1 MQEANIHTDLDILIR
16 ARYPI
21 IFVESFEENRVI
33 KIVES
38 IIGTDQQDENGKTIY
53 LWSGTTGLTDTH
65 GNPVKEGTEDPLIAM
80 ETIDET
86 DRPMIII
93 FKDLH
98 RYIEDIMVYRK
109 LRDLHQNL
117 KTTHKTI
124 IIISPVLTIPIE
136 LQKVI
141 TVVSL
146 PLPNT
151 NELNTVMESVISAAE
166 DNAQANHLTDQIEI
180 FKMIW
185 DELENTRENILNA
198 GLGLTLDEFENVIAK
213 SIVQHR
219 QVRLETII
227 AEKEQII
234 KKSGI
239 LEFFTS
245 QEDMG
250 EVGGLE
256 VLKEW
261 IQKRKLAFSKEAV
274 EFGLKIPK
282 GVFLCGP
289 PGTGKS
295 LTSKVISKYMAMPLL
310 KLDVSKI
317 YGSLVGQSEQNIA
330 LALKTAEAVAPCVTG
345 DTKIVCG
352 DGTVTTAESL
362 YNKAQLNQRVVAMDL
377 ENQLWTVPLIGVIK
391 KKAIDGLYKITTTAS
406 TIQVT
411 GNHKLMTEHG
421 WAEAKTLNKND
432 WLFMPHLKPPLIKP
446 IDVCELMPKDAKK
459 LNDNTWRRGRG
470 GWTDSKL
477 SINCKIVTEEFTEL
491 LGYIDSD
498 GYMNDYGRIAF
509 YNSNIKLLDRFDEL
523 IENIF
528 NLQPNR
534 ILNSHRPGDI
544 AIKNDGETINTRKLQ
559 YVSYV
564 NSTLLVKVLTN
575 LRNNLLDFNYT
586 ELIPAYIRAFVN
598 GDGYIDNKQGRII
611 ISQKSKKNQ
620 ELITELLRRM
630 GIFSR
635 FRRNNKPYHNP
646 KPTQNLSLSG
656 EMGRRLLKQLSNASG
671 PTNDK
676 ISRAEFIKTQFTH
689 INGRAIKIQES
700 GVYSRIEFIE
710 SIPDEDVFD
719 LSCLKIHN
727 YISNGFVSHNC
738 VLWLDEIEKALA
750 GSQSS
755 GTTDSGVSA
764 RVLGSFLQWLQD
776 HESPVFVIATSN
788 NPSAIPPE
796 FIRAGRFDQV
806 FMVDLPQHS
815 EREDIFRIH
824 INKTGR
830 DADLYP
836 LDEFAGITD
845 GFSGAEIEQVI
856 HDAMYEAFFEK
867 HNLDDTSIKNAIK
880 TTIPLSKKRK
890 EDINALRK
898 WGASNAI
905 SASKH
910 DDVESTHVSER
921 RIEL

>member
-1 MQEANIHTDLDILIR
+1 MQEANIYTDLDILIR

-98 RYIEDIMVYRK
+98 RYIEDIIVYRK

-124 IIISPVLTIPIE
+124 IIISPILTIPTE

-166 DNAQANHLTDQIEI
+166 DNAQVNHLTDQIEI

-185 DELENTRENILNA
+185 DELENTRDSILNA

-219 QVRLETII
+219 QVRPETII

-274 EFGLKIPK
+274 EFGLKLPK

-310 KLDVSKI
+310 KLDVSRI

-330 LALKTAEAVAPCVTG
+330 LALKTAEAVAP
-345 DTKIVCG
+345 
-352 DGTVTTAESL
+352 
-362 YNKAQLNQRVVAMDL
+362 
-377 ENQLWTVPLIGVIK
+377 
-391 KKAIDGLYKITTTAS
+391 
-406 TIQVT
+406 
-411 GNHKLMTEHG
+411 
-421 WAEAKTLNKND
+421 
-432 WLFMPHLKPPLIKP
+432 
-446 IDVCELMPKDAKK
+446 
-459 LNDNTWRRGRG
+459 
-470 GWTDSKL
+470 
-477 SINCKIVTEEFTEL
+477 SI
-491 LGYIDSD
+491 
-498 GYMNDYGRIAF
+498 
-509 YNSNIKLLDRFDEL
+509 
-523 IENIF
+523 
-528 NLQPNR
+528 
-534 ILNSHRPGDI
+534 
-544 AIKNDGETINTRKLQ
+544 
-559 YVSYV
+559 
-564 NSTLLVKVLTN
+564 
-575 LRNNLLDFNYT
+575 
-586 ELIPAYIRAFVN
+586 
-598 GDGYIDNKQGRII
+598 
-611 ISQKSKKNQ
+611 
-620 ELITELLRRM
+620 
-630 GIFSR
+630 
-635 FRRNNKPYHNP
+635 
-646 KPTQNLSLSG
+646 
-656 EMGRRLLKQLSNASG
+656 
-671 PTNDK
+671 
-676 ISRAEFIKTQFTH
+676 
-689 INGRAIKIQES
+689 
-700 GVYSRIEFIE
+700 
-710 SIPDEDVFD
+710 
-719 LSCLKIHN
+719 
-727 YISNGFVSHNC
+727 
-738 VLWLDEIEKALA
+738 LWLDEIEKALA

-788 NPSAIPPE
+788 NPTAIPPE
-796 FIRAGRFDQV
+796 FLRAGRFDQV
-806 FMVDLPQHS
+806 FMVDLPQYS

-830 DADLYP
+830 DADIYP
-836 LDEFAGITD
+836 LNEFAGMTD

-890 EDINALRK
+890 EEIDALRR
-898 WGASNAI
+898 WGAYNAI
-905 SASKH
+905 SASKY
-910 DDVESTHVSER
+910 DDVESPHGSER